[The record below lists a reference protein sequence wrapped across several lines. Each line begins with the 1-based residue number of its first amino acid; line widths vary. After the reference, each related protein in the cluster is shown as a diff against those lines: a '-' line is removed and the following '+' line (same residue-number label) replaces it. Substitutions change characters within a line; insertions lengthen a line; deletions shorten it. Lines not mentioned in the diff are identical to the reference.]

1 MNNSYSF
8 KATNETWIT
17 KKYLHEQCLYL
28 RFLVENVHDTFFIIN
43 ENNCWERTK
52 EGEILSKVLLGLD
65 MLRSVIDSELS
76 NEEMT
81 TYSGDIIIADNVSP
95 EELKSNQ
102 KT

>member
-1 MNNSYSF
+1 MNSSYSF
-8 KATNETWIT
+8 KTTNETWIT

-28 RFLVENVHDTFFIIN
+28 RFLVENVHDTSFIIN

-65 MLRSVIDSELS
+65 MLRSVID
-76 NEEMT
+76 NEEIT
-81 TYSGDIIIADNVSP
+81 TYSGDIIIAGNVSP